1 MKRLFAKMGIHNR
14 EKFFAVMWQFIK
26 FGIVGVSNTLISLA
40 IYYIFVFISKDL
52 YLWGQVVGWVV
63 SVFNAFY
70 WNNKYVFRSEKTG
83 FRSVL
88 NRLFKTYL
96 TYGATFLLTTCLL
109 YTSLP
114 VCCLAGPKPQNVPAG
129 SIKFSL
135 PVIRTSICPFG
146 QTGKHPGHVRNF
158 YGIIIP

>member
-14 EKFFAVMWQFIK
+14 EEFFTLMWQFIK

-96 TYGATFLLTTCLL
+96 TYGATFLLTTVLL
-109 YTSLP
+109 YLEVDVWHMSEFIAPLIN
-114 VCCLAGPKPQNVPAG
+114 LLI
-129 SIKFSL
+129 SIPLNFLLNKFWA
-135 PVIRTSICPFG
+135 F
-146 QTGKHPGHVRNF
+146 KK
-158 YGIIIP
+158 

>member
-1 MKRLFAKMGIHNR
+1 MKRLFDKMGIHNR
-14 EKFFAVMWQFIK
+14 EEFFTVMWQFIK

-52 YLWGQVVGWVV
+52 YLWGHVVGWVV

-96 TYGATFLLTTCLL
+96 TYGATFLLTTVLL
-109 YTSLP
+109 YLEVDVWHMSEFIAPLIN
-114 VCCLAGPKPQNVPAG
+114 LLI
-129 SIKFSL
+129 SIPLNFLLNKFWA
-135 PVIRTSICPFG
+135 F
-146 QTGKHPGHVRNF
+146 KK
-158 YGIIIP
+158 

>member
-96 TYGATFLLTTCLL
+96 TYGATFLLTTVLL
-109 YTSLP
+109 YLEVDVWHMSEFIAPLIN
-114 VCCLAGPKPQNVPAG
+114 LLI
-129 SIKFSL
+129 SIPLNFLLNKFWA
-135 PVIRTSICPFG
+135 F
-146 QTGKHPGHVRNF
+146 KK
-158 YGIIIP
+158 

>member
-1 MKRLFAKMGIHNR
+1 MGIHNR
-14 EKFFAVMWQFIK
+14 EEFFTLMWQFIK

-96 TYGATFLLTTCLL
+96 TYGATFLLTTVLL
-109 YTSLP
+109 YLEVDVWHMSEFIAPLIN
-114 VCCLAGPKPQNVPAG
+114 LLI
-129 SIKFSL
+129 SIPLNFLLNKFWA
-135 PVIRTSICPFG
+135 F
-146 QTGKHPGHVRNF
+146 KK
-158 YGIIIP
+158 